1 MRAFHAWTLTQSWLV
16 PRQPIKYQF
25 AESPIEIK

>member
-1 MRAFHAWTLTQSWLV
+1 VANPDAHGTQSWLV

-25 AESPIEIK
+25 AESPIEVK